1 MLQPED
7 KAIMIKGTS
16 SGLTFYLHE
25 TATFHHLCEQLVTIV
40 QTASDTNK
48 EEIVNVTVHQG
59 HRYLQVDE
67 QEQIRHIIEKNG
79 NFAIKEF
86 VSEVMSKQEALAL
99 FDQTET
105 KTYVQI
111 VRSGQ
116 VLDITGNLLLI
127 GDVNP
132 GGEVRATGNIYI
144 LGKLYGVAHA
154 GYQGDHAKV
163 IIASYMN
170 PHQLRIANYVSRS
183 PDNETDGVYMEC
195 GYYDEEKQQILI
207 DSLQTLRHI
216 IGKSERGI
224 PNG

>member
-1 MLQPED
+1 MLQPD
-7 KAIMIKGTS
+7 DQAIMIKGTS
-16 SGLTFYLHE
+16 SGLIFYLHE
-25 TATFHHLCEQLVTIV
+25 TATFHYLCEQLAKII
-40 QTASDTNK
+40 QTATDAD
-48 EEIVNVTVHQG
+48 EEDIVNVTIHQG
-59 HRYLQVDE
+59 YRYLSVEE
-67 QEQIRHIIEKNG
+67 QKQIRHIVEKDG
-79 NFAIKEF
+79 NFAIREF
-86 VSEVMSKQEALAL
+86 VSEVMSKEEALAL

-105 KTYVQI
+105 KTFVQI

-116 VLDITGNLLLI
+116 VLDVTGNLLLI

-154 GYQGDHAKV
+154 GFQGDHTKV
-163 IIASYMN
+163 VIASYMN
-170 PHQLRIANYVSRS
+170 PHQIRIANYVSRS
-183 PDNETDGVYMEC
+183 PDNETEGVYMEC

-216 IGKSERGI
+216 IGQSERGI

>member
-1 MLQPED
+1 MQQEEQVV
-7 KAIMIKGTS
+7 MIKGTS
-16 SGLTFYLHE
+16 SGLIFYLHE
-25 TATFHHLCEQLVTIV
+25 TVPFPHLCEQLTEIV
-40 QTASDTNK
+40 QAEMQTEDNET
-48 EEIVNVTVHQG
+48 VHVTVHLG
-59 HRYLQVDE
+59 YRYIDADE
-67 QEQIRHIIEKNG
+67 KERIRQIIEQNG
-79 NFAIKEF
+79 SFTIKQF
-86 VSEVMSKQEALAL
+86 QMEVMSKQEALDMLDHA
-99 FDQTET
+99 ET

-116 VLDITGNLLLI
+116 VLDVTGNLLLI

-132 GGEVRATGNIYI
+132 GGEVRATGNIYV
-144 LGKLYGVAHA
+144 LGKLFGVAHA
-154 GYQGDHAKV
+154 GFEGNHSKV
-163 IIASYMN
+163 IIASFMN

-195 GYYDEEKQQILI
+195 SYYDEKKQQIVI